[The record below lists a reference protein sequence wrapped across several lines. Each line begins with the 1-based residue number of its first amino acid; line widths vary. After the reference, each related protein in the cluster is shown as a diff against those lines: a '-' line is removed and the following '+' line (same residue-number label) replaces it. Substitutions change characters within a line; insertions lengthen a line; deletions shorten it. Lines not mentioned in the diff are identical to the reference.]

1 MEPIMITKGVN
12 MNYLEIAGEKYGSDE
27 LTSHIANRLAE
38 IGVNSFQSIQVNA
51 GNNHLA
57 IAFDDKQDINIAN
70 AIAGSDSQSRSN
82 AFQSKNV
89 VSFLLSLV
97 NTSNQPGFC

>member
-1 MEPIMITKGVN
+1 MITKGVN

-27 LTSHIANRLAE
+27 ITSHIAARLAE

-51 GNNHLA
+51 HCNHLS
-57 IAFDDKQDINIAN
+57 IAFDDEQDVQIAM
-70 AIAGSDSQSRSN
+70 AISGSDSQSISN
-82 AFQSKNV
+82 VFESKNA

>member
-1 MEPIMITKGVN
+1 

-27 LTSHIANRLAE
+27 LTSHIAARLAE

-51 GNNHLA
+51 ANNHLA
-57 IAFDDKQDINIAN
+57 IAFDDKQDVNIAN
-70 AIAGSDSQSRSN
+70 AIAGTDSQSRSN
-82 AFQSKNV
+82 IFQSGNA

>member
-1 MEPIMITKGVN
+1 MITKGEN
-12 MNYLEIAGEKYGSDE
+12 MNYLEISGEKYGSDE

-51 GNNHLA
+51 QSNHLS
-57 IAFDDKQDINIAN
+57 IAFDDEQDVQVAM
-70 AIAGSDSQSRSN
+70 AISGSDSHSISNVFESRN
-82 AFQSKNV
+82 A

>member
-1 MEPIMITKGVN
+1 MITKGEN

-38 IGVNSFQSIQVNA
+38 IGVNSFRSIQVDA
-51 GNNHLA
+51 QSNHLS
-57 IAFDDKQDINIAN
+57 IAFDDEQDVRIAL
-70 AIAGSDSQSRSN
+70 AISGSDSQCRSN
-82 AFQSKNV
+82 VFESKNA

>member
-51 GNNHLA
+51 QSNHLS
-57 IAFDDKQDINIAN
+57 IAFDDEQDVQIAM
-70 AIAGSDSQSRSN
+70 AISGSDSQSISN
-82 AFQSKNV
+82 IFESRNA
-89 VSFLLSLV
+89 VSFLLYLV
-97 NTSNQPGFC
+97 NTSNQTGFC